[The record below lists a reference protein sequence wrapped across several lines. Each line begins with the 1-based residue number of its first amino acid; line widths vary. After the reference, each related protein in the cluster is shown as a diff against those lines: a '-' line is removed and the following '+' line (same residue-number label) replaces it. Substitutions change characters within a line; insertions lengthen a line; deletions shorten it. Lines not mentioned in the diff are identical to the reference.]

1 MGNKDEYLARK
12 RKYMYVEIIVDIFLM
27 AGCLALGIAAW
38 GRILEAVMSLL
49 PLKEPYSEQPYLLR
63 AGFMLF
69 LNAGHFFLG
78 LFKADSNPFS
88 HLLVR
93 GRGPVRMSYFQYK
106 MIGVRLFAILTVGPS
121 TFLRQAIVAYRT
133 RD

>member
-12 RKYMYVEIIVDIFLM
+12 KKYMYVEIIVDIFLM
-27 AGCLALGIAAW
+27 AGCLAVGIAAW
-38 GRILEAVMSLL
+38 GRMLETLKTL
-49 PLKEPYSEQPYLLR
+49 IPLETPYLWSS
-63 AGFMLF
+63 GFMLS